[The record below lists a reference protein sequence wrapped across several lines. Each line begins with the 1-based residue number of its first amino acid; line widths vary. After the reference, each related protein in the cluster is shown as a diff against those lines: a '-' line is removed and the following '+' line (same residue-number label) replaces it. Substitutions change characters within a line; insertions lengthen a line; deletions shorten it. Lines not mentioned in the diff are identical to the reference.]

1 MVRIKSQHYGRGAA
15 EAKIYL
21 CDNFLFCV
29 LKGGMT
35 PVERNLLEH
44 GDAALVRHRLQG
56 HPARAESGG
65 MSSPTSTAARCR
77 RLGSP
82 RRARGYALRMPRL
95 VVIGYD
101 GSHDA
106 DLAVDFAAAK
116 LGAETAR
123 VVTGWETGLAA
134 AEVAPALGAPRPP
147 SPEEEARFEEAA
159 RQTADSGVERAVAAG
174 LSAEPEIVRGSGV
187 GEIARALLD
196 VAEQHDADLVVVGRR
211 GMGRIRSVVLGSVSD
226 AVVRDGR
233 RPVLV
238 VPGPT
243 D

>member
-1 MVRIKSQHYGRGAA
+1 
-15 EAKIYL
+15 
-21 CDNFLFCV
+21 
-29 LKGGMT
+29 
-35 PVERNLLEH
+35 
-44 GDAALVRHRLQG
+44 
-56 HPARAESGG
+56 
-65 MSSPTSTAARCR
+65 
-77 RLGSP
+77 
-82 RRARGYALRMPRL
+82 MPRL

-123 VVTGWETGLAA
+123 VVTVWETGLAA
-134 AEVAPALGAPRPP
+134 AEVAPALGAPRP
-147 SPEEEARFEEAA
+147 EARFEEAA

-211 GMGRIRSVVLGSVSD
+211 GMGRIRSAVLGSVSD